1 VPLVVE
7 ADANQLQQAL
17 INLALNARD
26 ALRDA
31 EASNAAAHP
40 IEFRLRRTVL
50 QWERPA
56 FPQNVPPGDYVV
68 LEVADRGCGMTPE
81 VLGQALDPFF
91 TTKDV
96 GKGTGLGL
104 PMVFGIVQG
113 HQGHLAVDSAPERGT
128 CVSLYLP
135 RLTDATSSPDSG
147 RPFETGQV
155 LEPESVPG
163 RAILVVDDEPA
174 VQDVVRRF
182 LELAGHRVT
191 CVSSG
196 REALDALNNGSSIDL
211 VILDLM
217 MPREDGAATFRL
229 LRQQRPSLP
238 ILLCTGLPEASPSL
252 SLLRAGAAGVLR
264 KPFRMNELWYA
275 VNQAFDRRGDA

>member
-1 VPLVVE
+1 
-7 ADANQLQQAL
+7 
-17 INLALNARD
+17 
-26 ALRDA
+26 
-31 EASNAAAHP
+31 
-40 IEFRLRRTVL
+40 
-50 QWERPA
+50 
-56 FPQNVPPGDYVV
+56 
-68 LEVADRGCGMTPE
+68 MTPE

-113 HQGHLAVDSAPERGT
+113 HQGHLAIDTTPGRGT
-128 CVSLYLP
+128 CISLYLQ
-135 RLTDATSSPDSG
+135 RLMETESYPKERS
-147 RPFETGQV
+147 PFETGAV

-163 RAILVVDDEPA
+163 RSILVADDEGA

-182 LELAGHRVT
+182 LELAGHQVV

-196 REALDALNNGSSIDL
+196 REALEMVAKDGAVDL

-217 MPREDGAATFRL
+217 MPREDGATTFRQI
-229 LRQQRPSLP
+229 RKDRPHLP
-238 ILLCTGLPEASPSL
+238 VLVCTGLPDAESTPDLIQS
-252 SLLRAGAAGVLR
+252 GAAGILR

-275 VNQAFDRRGDA
+275 VNQALTTGPHVHHDE